1 MNSMSIGTATSI
13 NFDLASQP
21 DHSIESLYFKHGGR
35 ISFIKARQ
43 MGKTETHADYFK
55 SWIDQFR
62 KEYQKQNRQ
71 LLPGTYIST
80 LSP

>member
-1 MNSMSIGTATSI
+1 MNGMSIGTATSI
-13 NFDLASQP
+13 SFDLGSKP
-21 DHSIESLYFKHGGR
+21 DHSVESLYLKQGGR

-43 MGKTETHADYFK
+43 IGKTDINADYFK

-62 KEYQKQNRQ
+62 KEYQKENRQ

-80 LSP
+80 L